1 MFASLTPTMYLMI
14 FLVSG
19 AVLSLEIALTRLFS
33 IYLSYHFAFMVIS
46 VAMLGIGSAGTVLSL
61 LSIRK
66 KRDKDSLSCDGVDA
80 RLAAYA
86 LMAGISVIVGYV
98 FSNNISFDPVKLSWD
113 RLQIFYVALYCLALS
128 VPFFFAGML
137 IATAFSTRSEKS
149 EIIYGADLLGA
160 GTGSLAVLFILNTTG
175 PEYAVLTA
183 SMLCFLAA
191 FTAGGKVQ
199 RSAVLLLLIL
209 NTVLMITHPNFM
221 SVKLS
226 PYKDLSLALKHPGAE
241 HLGTYYNSFSRI
253 DTLKSP
259 AVRFAPGLSL
269 TYLDPLPEQTGISI
283 DGGGMNA
290 VTKAD
295 TEGALRFLEY
305 LPAAL
310 VYELKTHRMKTG
322 TPGVMEERH
331 EKTDVLVLEPKGG
344 LHVMLAGH
352 YPLTRTRKIESNP
365 LIVEILHDDYSGFS
379 GGIFEHDTWSGL
391 GRGVMRSPD
400 FTERGSLSL
409 DIIDIPMTG
418 VSPSG
423 AFGIAEDYRFTVE
436 AFTEYLGALK
446 RDGVMSISMY
456 IIPPPRIELRMMST
470 VIEALER
477 SGASE
482 PSRHIAVIRSWDSI
496 NMLVKKSPLGQEEI
510 GLIRT
515 FARDRRFDFLHY
527 PGMREEEA
535 NIYVRMKTND
545 YFDAFQSLLDS
556 DRRDRFT
563 EDYLFHIKPVYD
575 ESPFFNYYL
584 RLDNIK
590 AIYEVMGRKWH
601 YFIEEGYLLPVIFL
615 QVLILSLVLILL
627 PVLIA
632 PWQKGIVKEG
642 KKKLLPTLLYFAMLG
657 LGFMFVEVTLIQ
669 KSILPLVNP
678 SYAVA
683 VVLTSI
689 LISSGLGSMMS
700 SRFSLLRTSIVLPLL
715 VVFTVIYSLLFPVLL
730 DLISPYTITFKV
742 MMVFFILLPIGLL
755 MGIPFPAGIRILG
768 ERDDMLI
775 PWAWAVNGC
784 VSVIAPILTIMI
796 AMSSGFKTVL
806 WLGAAAYLTAYAALR
821 RLIKNS

>member
-1 MFASLTPTMYLMI
+1 
-14 FLVSG
+14 
-19 AVLSLEIALTRLFS
+19 
-33 IYLSYHFAFMVIS
+33 
-46 VAMLGIGSAGTVLSL
+46 
-61 LSIRK
+61 
-66 KRDKDSLSCDGVDA
+66 
-80 RLAAYA
+80 
-86 LMAGISVIVGYV
+86 
-98 FSNNISFDPVKLSWD
+98 
-113 RLQIFYVALYCLALS
+113 
-128 VPFFFAGML
+128 
-137 IATAFSTRSEKS
+137 
-149 EIIYGADLLGA
+149 
-160 GTGSLAVLFILNTTG
+160 
-175 PEYAVLTA
+175 
-183 SMLCFLAA
+183 
-191 FTAGGKVQ
+191 
-199 RSAVLLLLIL
+199 
-209 NTVLMITHPNFM
+209 
-221 SVKLS
+221 
-226 PYKDLSLALKHPGAE
+226 
-241 HLGTYYNSFSRI
+241 
-253 DTLKSP
+253 
-259 AVRFAPGLSL
+259 
-269 TYLDPLPEQTGISI
+269 
-283 DGGGMNA
+283 
-290 VTKAD
+290 
-295 TEGALRFLEY
+295 
-305 LPAAL
+305 
-310 VYELKTHRMKTG
+310 
-322 TPGVMEERH
+322 
-331 EKTDVLVLEPKGG
+331 
-344 LHVMLAGH
+344 
-352 YPLTRTRKIESNP
+352 
-365 LIVEILHDDYSGFS
+365 
-379 GGIFEHDTWSGL
+379 
-391 GRGVMRSPD
+391 MRSPD